1 VGASHPSNLESD
13 FFATDSLVC
22 CIGADSPLM
31 MRRCASVRGQRKGER
46 GSAMV
51 EYAIVLLFVGAVAL
65 GMSGKIVQFCQA
77 EKLRNETS
85 IARSAPVAFTQASF

>member
-1 VGASHPSNLESD
+1 M
-13 FFATDSLVC
+13 T
-22 CIGADSPLM
+22 
-31 MRRCASVRGQRKGER
+31 RRCASNGSQGSAER

-51 EYAIVLLFVGAVAL
+51 EYAIVLIFVGAVAL

-85 IARSAPVAFTQASF
+85 IARTAPVAFTQASF